1 MNRDGNKK
9 IKLFLIILL
18 LNTVSAFAQ
27 SSAQCKKYM
36 HDMMSI
42 YAYGMVCVDDEQMQR
57 VFDSQS
63 NEQAAQKLLEE
74 AQQHCDNAEE
84 KLFQELEQQV
94 FNKDAQLMQILENP
108 DSDVSAFCQA
118 KVPVIESILQKY
130 K

>member
-42 YAYGMVCVDDEQMQR
+42 YAYGMVCVYDEQMQR
-57 VFDSQS
+57 VFETKAMS
-63 NEQAAQKLLEE
+63 K
-74 AQQHCDNAEE
+74 
-84 KLFQELEQQV
+84 
-94 FNKDAQLMQILENP
+94 QLK
-108 DSDVSAFCQA
+108 SC
-118 KVPVIESILQKY
+118 
-130 K
+130 